1 MPDTVQTSHIKQAI
15 RKSQCFPRSLPTLL
29 SSSKIPYYPSSY
41 QEDLVL
47 GTRRRATPSLH
58 SASVFRSSHG
68 WTCLEQW
75 SPLSTRLHGI
85 VCSCLQRPKV
95 TLFVLCETL
104 FPLWGGGCLPCLLLL
119 CALESRE
126 LAELLLF
133 LWLWSNFFVFVCLL
147 SELVLV
153 PCRAYSRNMNGVTC
167 YIISGAHLFTFA
179 AVCLPS
185 KSFWGRWCL
194 DC

>member
-1 MPDTVQTSHIKQAI
+1 MLSTIPSNSSLLKQDSILSLLLPGGPCFRYKKKGHPFFTLCICVQIITRMDLPGAMEP
-15 RKSQCFPRSLPTLL
+15 SQYPPAWDCLQLPAETQGNFVCSLW
-29 SSSKIPYYPSSY
+29 
-41 QEDLVL
+41 D
-47 GTRRRATPSLH
+47 
-58 SASVFRSSHG
+58 
-68 WTCLEQW
+68 
-75 SPLSTRLHGI
+75 PLSLVG
-85 VCSCLQRPKV
+85 
-95 TLFVLCETL
+95 
-104 FPLWGGGCLPCLLLL
+104 GGGCLPCLLLL